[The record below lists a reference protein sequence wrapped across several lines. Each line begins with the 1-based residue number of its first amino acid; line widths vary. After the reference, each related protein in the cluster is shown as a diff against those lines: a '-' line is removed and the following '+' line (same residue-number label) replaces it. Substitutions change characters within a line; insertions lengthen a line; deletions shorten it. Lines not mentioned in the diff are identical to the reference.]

1 MDFRFESIRE
11 KYDLNKTQVAK
22 MIDMGIRNY
31 NYVKEEKSNIKLRK
45 LNDYCN
51 VFNVSMDYVCKLTK
65 ENPIGS
71 IKKIKKLNKKVI
83 AIRLEIIENELHIG
97 NKEISNLLGIAPS
110 TYSDYKSIKKNNLI
124 QTLFLKK
131 ICSELG
137 YSMDWVV
144 GKSSNKKL

>member
-22 MIDMGIRNY
+22 MINMGIRNY

-65 ENPIGS
+65 ENPIG
-71 IKKIKKLNKKVI
+71 KIKKLK
-83 AIRLEIIENELHIG
+83 
-97 NKEISNLLGIAPS
+97 NL
-110 TYSDYKSIKKNNLI
+110 IKK
-124 QTLFLKK
+124 
-131 ICSELG
+131 
-137 YSMDWVV
+137 
-144 GKSSNKKL
+144 